1 MTPPK
6 PQATCSSP
14 ATSAACRPEAPA
26 AAAPATVAGTASGE
40 VGSNRPAAAGRPA
53 RRSGPVVPHRLGP
66 GRRCLAAAVSGLI
79 RLTALT
85 LRRRLDIHPAFE
97 EAARGPVIFCVWH
110 NRLPL
115 CLIVYRLLLPIRNRP
130 HRMAAMVSASRDG
143 AVVARV
149 LELFGVQ
156 PVRGST
162 SRRGPQALLELTTWA
177 ERDYDLA
184 LTPDGPR
191 GPCYEVQPGPILLA
205 RLTGLPVIPVS
216 YRLGWKIRLN
226 TWDRFQVPLPGS
238 RFEIKVGAPV
248 WVPRDSS
255 EQAMESLRQQLQA
268 ELRRITQD

>member
-1 MTPPK
+1 MTPSN
-6 PQATCSSP
+6 PQPTPSSP
-14 ATSAACRPEAPA
+14 AASAAGPPDAATAP
-26 AAAPATVAGTASGE
+26 PANGPGNARGDC
-40 VGSNRPAAAGRPA
+40 GSNSPAPTCRPA
-53 RRSGPVVPHRLGP
+53 RRSGPVVPHGLSW
-66 GRRCLAAAVSGLI
+66 GRQCLAAVVYGLI
-79 RLTALT
+79 RLTGLT
-85 LRRRLDIHPAFE
+85 LRRRLEIHPAFQ

-143 AVVARV
+143 AVVARI

-191 GPCYEVQPGPILLA
+191 GPRYEVQPGPILLA

-238 RFEIKVGAPV
+238 RFEIKVGAPL
-248 WVPRDSS
+248 WVPRDGS
-255 EQAMESLRQQLQA
+255 EPAMESLRLQLQ
-268 ELRRITQD
+268 EQLRSITED